1 MQGGPGPDGRRLGET
16 RARRDTAGVLCIL
29 NGMNRDQRV
38 QTTNLLLQGK
48 SPSEIA
54 RELRIPLGVIL
65 NQLYRAVG
73 QGLLRRSDILF
84 SIDPHVRQAVE
95 TAISAIGGSETRRLR
110 RELAKSGVQVSRE
123 DLDVYLRLRDS
134 RVDLGDMY
142 EFVREIELR
151 LHDYIRTSLIAEYG
165 EENWWRKGVPLPVRE
180 DCAVM
185 NERDA
190 EPVSSLYCYTTL
202 MNLRFI
208 LDREWHVLS
217 KNLPGGLRADKQ
229 QFLADLSR
237 LNRIRN
243 IVMHPVKGIMFT
255 GDDFDFVRRLR
266 RQLLQA
272 GDNAHSAAGV
282 QPADACAQAIVEA
295 HTAGESQ
302 PRTAA

>member
-1 MQGGPGPDGRRLGET
+1 
-16 RARRDTAGVLCIL
+16 
-29 NGMNRDQRV
+29 MNRDSRI
-38 QTTNLLLQGK
+38 QTANLLLQGK
-48 SPSEIA
+48 SPSQIA
-54 RELRIPLGVIL
+54 GELRIPLGVIL

-84 SIDPHVRQAVE
+84 SIDSEVRRAIESAVA
-95 TAISAIGGSETRRLR
+95 TAGSSEPRRLR
-110 RELAKSGVQVSRE
+110 PALKDSGVQVSRE
-123 DLDVYLRLRDS
+123 DLEVYLRLRDA

-142 EFVREIELR
+142 EFVRDIELR
-151 LHDYIRTSLIAEYG
+151 LHDYIRTALIAEYG
-165 EENWWRKGVPLPVRE
+165 EPEWWRKGVPLPVRE

-185 NERDA
+185 NERDF

-208 LDREWHVLS
+208 LDREWTVLS
-217 KNLPGGLRADKQ
+217 KNLPGGVRADKQ

-243 IVMHPVKGIMFT
+243 IVMHPVKGVMFT
-255 GDDFDFVRRLR
+255 ADDFDFVRRLR

-272 GDNAHSAAGV
+272 EEKVHSAVGAPVNAGCEKKV
-282 QPADACAQAIVEA
+282 VEA
-295 HTAGESQ
+295 HTAAEAQ

>member
-1 MQGGPGPDGRRLGET
+1 
-16 RARRDTAGVLCIL
+16 
-29 NGMNRDQRV
+29 MNRDRRIR
-38 QTTNLLLQGK
+38 TTNLLLQGK
-48 SPSEIA
+48 SPAQIA
-54 RELRIPLGVIL
+54 GELHIPLGVIL

-84 SIDPHVRQAVE
+84 SIEPEVRKAIE
-95 TAISAIGGSETRRLR
+95 DAISGTGSNEPRRLR
-110 RELAKSGVQVSRE
+110 GPLAHSGIQVSRE
-123 DLDVYLRLRDS
+123 DLDMYLRLRDS

-151 LHDYIRTSLIAEYG
+151 LHDYIRTALVAEYG
-165 EENWWRKGVPLPVRE
+165 EAEWWRKGVPLPVRE

-190 EPVSSLYCYTTL
+190 EPVGSLYCYTTL
-202 MNLRFI
+202 MNLRLI
-208 LDREWHVLS
+208 LDREWSVLS
-217 KNLPGGLRADKQ
+217 KNLAPGVRADKQ

-255 GDDFDFVRRLR
+255 AEDFDFVRRLR

-272 GDNAHSAAGV
+272 GEKVHASPGAPANESCV
-282 QPADACAQAIVEA
+282 QQVSEA
-295 HTAGESQ
+295 HTAGPVPS
-302 PRTAA
+302 RTAA

>member
-1 MQGGPGPDGRRLGET
+1 
-16 RARRDTAGVLCIL
+16 
-29 NGMNRDQRV
+29 MNRDQRI

-48 SPSEIA
+48 SPFQIA
-54 RELRIPLGVIL
+54 GELRLPQSEVM

-73 QGLLRRSDILF
+73 QGHLRRSDILF
-84 SIDPHVRQAVE
+84 SIEPDVRK
-95 TAISAIGGSETRRLR
+95 AIEEAIAAAGDSELPQLR
-110 RELAKSGVQVSRE
+110 RALAKSGVKVSRE
-123 DLDVYLRLRDS
+123 DVEMYLRLRDA

-151 LHDYIRTSLIAEYG
+151 LHDYIRTGLVAEYG
-165 EENWWRKGVPLPVRE
+165 EQEWWRKGVPLPVRE

-190 EPVSSLYCYTTL
+190 EPVTSLYCYTTL

-208 LDREWHVLS
+208 LDREWNTLS

-229 QFLADLSR
+229 KFLADITQ

-243 IVMHPVKGIMFT
+243 IVMHPVKGVMFT
-255 GDDFDFVRRLR
+255 ADDFDFVRRLR

-272 GDNAHSAAGV
+272 EEKIHSAAGKPKEGSCSPPAAPATDPAQT
-282 QPADACAQAIVEA
+282 QPAA
-295 HTAGESQ
+295 
-302 PRTAA
+302 

>member
-1 MQGGPGPDGRRLGET
+1 
-16 RARRDTAGVLCIL
+16 
-29 NGMNRDQRV
+29 MNRDQRI

-48 SPSEIA
+48 SPSQIA
-54 RELRIPLGVIL
+54 GDLHIPLGVIL
-65 NQLYRAVG
+65 NQLYHGVG
-73 QGLLRRSDILF
+73 QGHLRRSDILF
-84 SIDPHVRQAVE
+84 SIEPDVRRAIE
-95 TAISAIGGSETRRLR
+95 TAVSAAGSSEPRRLR
-110 RELAKSGVQVSRE
+110 PVLKNSGVQVSRE
-123 DLDVYLRLRDS
+123 DLEVYLRLRDA

-165 EENWWRKGVPLPVRE
+165 EAEWWRKGVPLPVRE

-190 EPVSSLYCYTTL
+190 EPVGSLYCYTTL

-208 LDREWHVLS
+208 LDREWTVLS
-217 KNLPGGLRADKQ
+217 KNLPGGVKADKQ

-255 GDDFDFVRRLR
+255 ADDFDFVRRLR

-272 GDNAHSAAGV
+272 GEKVHSAAGV
-282 QPADACAQAIVEA
+282 PANGSCEKTVVEA
-295 HTAGESQ
+295 HTAGDVQ

>member
-1 MQGGPGPDGRRLGET
+1 MNHDRR
-16 RARRDTAGVLCIL
+16 I
-29 NGMNRDQRV
+29 

-48 SPSEIA
+48 SPSQIA
-54 RELRIPLGVIL
+54 HELHIPLGVIL

-73 QGLLRRSDILF
+73 TGQLRRSDILF
-84 SIDPHVRQAVE
+84 SIDEQVRRAIE
-95 TAISAIGGSETRRLR
+95 EAISATGRSEPRRLR
-110 RELAKSGVQVSRE
+110 PELAKSGVQVSRE
-123 DLDVYLRLRDS
+123 DMEVYLRLRDA

-151 LHDYIRTSLIAEYG
+151 LHDYIRTALSAEYG
-165 EENWWRKGVPLPVRE
+165 EADWWRKGVPLPVRE

-202 MNLRFI
+202 MNLRLI
-208 LDREWHVLS
+208 LDREWNVLS
-217 KNLPGGLRADKQ
+217 KNLPGAVRADKQ

-243 IVMHPVKGIMFT
+243 IVMHPVKGVMFT
-255 GDDFDFVRRLR
+255 ADDFDFVRRLR

-272 GDNAHSAAGV
+272 GENVHHVAGTNGTES
-282 QPADACAQAIVEA
+282 CAKAVVEA
-295 HTAGESQ
+295 HTAETSRQ
-302 PRTAA
+302 RTVA